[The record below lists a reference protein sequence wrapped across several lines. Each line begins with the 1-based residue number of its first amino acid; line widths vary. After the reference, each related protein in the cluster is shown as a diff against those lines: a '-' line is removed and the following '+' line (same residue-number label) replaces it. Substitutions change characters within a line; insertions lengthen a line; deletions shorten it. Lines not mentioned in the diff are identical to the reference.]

1 MKESLMQFWSD
12 HSQTIITLGYN
23 LLLAVAIL
31 IASSLIAKT
40 VRKAIANTRTRLDK
54 TLIPLFST
62 IASYAVYVIGGVF
75 ILDIF
80 GVNTASLIALVGA
93 AGLAIGLAL
102 KDTLSNIAAGIML
115 LIVRPFRADDFIEFG
130 GTQGTVREINL
141 FTTIL
146 ETTDGLYIAS
156 PNNMLWGNNIKNFT
170 RNGKRRMDIIVGIS
184 YSDSIN
190 EGFAVLKKIA
200 ESESRLLAEP
210 APQVMVASMIDS
222 AVNIQLRVWAK
233 NEDYWSA
240 YWDLNKRVKEAIEVA
255 GLTIPFPQ
263 RTLHIVGEQN
273 AQAIQKNARKD

>member
-1 MKESLMQFWSD
+1 
-12 HSQTIITLGYN
+12 
-23 LLLAVAIL
+23 
-31 IASSLIAKT
+31 
-40 VRKAIANTRTRLDK
+40 
-54 TLIPLFST
+54 
-62 IASYAVYVIGGVF
+62 
-75 ILDIF
+75 
-80 GVNTASLIALVGA
+80 
-93 AGLAIGLAL
+93 
-102 KDTLSNIAAGIML
+102 
-115 LIVRPFRADDFIEFG
+115 
-130 GTQGTVREINL
+130 
-141 FTTIL
+141 
-146 ETTDGLYIAS
+146 
-156 PNNMLWGNNIKNFT
+156 
-170 RNGKRRMDIIVGIS
+170 MDIIVGIS